1 MTLDEV
7 GSSSRLEA
15 EATALFGTM
24 RDATPEEQEGV
35 NDYIKSIGWI
45 EEINKS
51 VYAKK

>member
-1 MTLDEV
+1 MTLDEA

-35 NDYIKSIGWI
+35 NNYIKSIGWI
-45 EEINKS
+45 EKIDKS
-51 VYAKK
+51 VNVKK